1 MVFTDARNGF
11 KKDHL
16 HCRWSFLYLKMGFQ
30 KTTFIAAGL
39 FQASKKTTS
48 IATGLCGA
56 NKWIPQRP
64 PLLLLV
70 FFKPVNGHLK
80 DHRSRVGK
88 HPAAASGGTGPRRE
102 THPALVLKP
111 LGRLP
116 DGPNRGHAGRTRGHL
131 RGRGTCPRLPRAGT
145 YDMVGCGGGRGQK
158 KVRIT
163 PPYSPP
169 YVPRQLFF
177 HVSKNTLVLWKNS
190 HFFLLIYERFFNYF
204 SNLEEMEK

>member
-1 MVFTDARNGF
+1 MARLLFFSFSLRQMVFTDARNGF

-80 DHRSRVGK
+80 DHRSRVEK

-111 LGRLP
+111 LGRPLEQAQSGPCGTYTRTLTRAWDLP
-116 DGPNRGHAGRTRGHL
+116 AIAASRHVRHGRM
-131 RGRGTCPRLPRAGT
+131 RGRIGEGKKGDNAPVRAAAIIFPR
-145 YDMVGCGGGRGQK
+145 
-158 KVRIT
+158 
-163 PPYSPP
+163 
-169 YVPRQLFF
+169 
-177 HVSKNTLVLWKNS
+177 
-190 HFFLLIYERFFNYF
+190 E
-204 SNLEEMEK
+204 